1 MSVVRPNLFIVG
13 APKCGTTAWVE
24 YLSSHEDI
32 FFTDPK
38 EPHFFNTDMPGFRW
52 YKHEADYL
60 ALFEGAGDTAIRGES
75 SIMYLYSQVAAR
87 NIHAFNPDA
96 RILIFIRSHG
106 AFIASYHQQL
116 LYNRDE
122 DELDLSKVW
131 NLSGQRPEAQMPPH
145 CREPQFVDYKSVGN
159 FAIQIERFLDLFP
172 TGRVKVIE
180 FENWTRN
187 PRETYLE
194 ILDFLGLPDDGKSE
208 FEKVNAAHRHKSAKL
223 ADLTQRPPGLVSA
236 VLRQIRKI
244 PGLADL
250 RLGRWLRRL
259 NRAEGY
265 EQQPDT
271 GFLAKIDA
279 FYASDKAEIERIRS
293 RLSDGA

>member
-1 MSVVRPNLFIVG
+1 MG
-13 APKCGTTAWVE
+13 
-24 YLSSHEDI
+24 
-32 FFTDPK
+32 
-38 EPHFFNTDMPGFRW
+38 
-52 YKHEADYL
+52 
-60 ALFEGAGDTAIRGES
+60 GE
-75 SIMYLYSQVAAR
+75 LGRAAK
-87 NIHAFNPDA
+87 
-96 RILIFIRSHG
+96 
-106 AFIASYHQQL
+106 
-116 LYNRDE
+116 RD
-122 DELDLSKVW
+122 
-131 NLSGQRPEAQMPPH
+131 
-145 CREPQFVDYKSVGN
+145 
-159 FAIQIERFLDLFP
+159 
-172 TGRVKVIE
+172 
-180 FENWTRN
+180 
-187 PRETYLE
+187 
-194 ILDFLGLPDDGKSE
+194 
-208 FEKVNAAHRHKSAKL
+208 NAAHRHKSAKL